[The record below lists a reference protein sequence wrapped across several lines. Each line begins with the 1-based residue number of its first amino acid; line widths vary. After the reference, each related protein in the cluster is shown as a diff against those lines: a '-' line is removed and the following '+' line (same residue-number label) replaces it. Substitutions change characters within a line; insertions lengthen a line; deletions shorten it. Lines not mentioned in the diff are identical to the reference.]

1 MSFLNPLFLLGMA
14 ALAAPILVHLVR
26 RSRAKRVE
34 FPSLMFVRR
43 VPQRTMRRKQLHNL
57 LLLAMRCLALLLL
70 ILAFTRP
77 YFSGGSS
84 AEANNSG
91 TRASV
96 ILLDRSFSMRY
107 GNHFEQAKARAL
119 ATIDTA
125 SGSDQFA
132 LISFDQG
139 YDVIQRFTAE
149 PGRLRTQ
156 LERVEVGWA
165 GTDYEQALRGAEELL
180 KEVGGRARSI
190 YLISDF
196 QVTGRNA
203 TDAAYRLS
211 SGVKLVHVDVA
222 ENRAANVAVTDVA
235 AHAVIYQQKY
245 EDKVGVRIA
254 NFGDEAQENVRI
266 EFRINDQPIEK
277 REIKLSA
284 RDSQIVEFSGFN
296 LSAGVNRAVV
306 TVSTGSANEF
316 TFDNNFYFTLRREAQ
331 AKALIVETAG
341 RGRSESL
348 FLRSALTTGE
358 NLPFTLT
365 VKTAGSTNPAE
376 LAEHSI
382 VILNDARNLSLTFAE
397 NLARF
402 VEAGGGL
409 IIAAGRNTDAAE
421 FNRTL
426 GQVAPVTLGEAVI
439 ARGAPVA
446 ISEIK
451 IDHPVFEVFR
461 DSGRLGMWRVLGYHR
476 SEPKEN
482 SSVLARFEEGS
493 PALVE
498 ASYGAGK
505 VLLFAST
512 LDTGW
517 TDLPLTPLYLPL
529 VRQMV
534 RYLSE
539 QEASAWHTLG
549 QTFTVPKASATGTG
563 GGVPPAVDT
572 PSEQRLTERVQTAT
586 GDLLITA
593 REPGF
598 YRLRYPERVEF
609 AAVDL
614 DGKESDLAK
623 LNLDEFL
630 ASVTNAEERSASTT
644 AATAQPSDEE
654 IEARQRIWWPMLIG
668 ALLLFI
674 AEAILARRTKM
685 AKVIG

>member
-1 MSFLNPLFLLGMA
+1 MA

-43 VPQRTMRRKQLHNL
+43 IPQRTMRRKQLHNL

-84 AEANNSG
+84 TAANNSG

-107 GNHFEQAKARAL
+107 GNRFEQAKARAL

-180 KEVGGRARSI
+180 KEAGGRARSI

-196 QVTGRNA
+196 QATGRNA

-211 SGVKLVHVDVA
+211 SDIKLVPVDVA
-222 ENRAANVAVTDVA
+222 ESGASNVAVTDVA

-266 EFRINDQPIEK
+266 EFRINDQPVEK

-284 RDSQIVEFSGFN
+284 RDSQIVEFTNFN
-296 LSAGVNRAVV
+296 LSAGVNRAVL
-306 TVSTGSANEF
+306 TVSTGSADEF

-348 FLRSALTTGE
+348 FLRNALTTGE

-365 VKTAGSTNPAE
+365 VKTAGTTNPAE

-421 FNRTL
+421 FSRTL

-439 ARGAPVA
+439 ARGGPVA

-451 IDHPVFEVFR
+451 TDHPVFEVFR

-482 SSVLARFEEGS
+482 SSVLARFEDGS

-512 LDTGW
+512 LDTSW
-517 TDLPLTPLYLPL
+517 SDLPLTPLYLPL

-549 QTFTVPKASATGTG
+549 QTFTVPKAAAG
-563 GGVPPAVDT
+563 GHLRRSIRPANNASLSVSRQ
-572 PSEQRLTERVQTAT
+572 P
-586 GDLLITA
+586 
-593 REPGF
+593 
-598 YRLRYPERVEF
+598 
-609 AAVDL
+609 
-614 DGKESDLAK
+614 LAICSSRR
-623 LNLDEFL
+623 
-630 ASVTNAEERSASTT
+630 ASP
-644 AATAQPSDEE
+644 ATACAIRSEWSSPPL
-654 IEARQRIWWPMLIG
+654 IWTAENLI
-668 ALLLFI
+668 
-674 AEAILARRTKM
+674 
-685 AKVIG
+685 

>member
-43 VPQRTMRRKQLHNL
+43 IPQRTMRRKQLHNL

-77 YFSGGSS
+77 YFSGANS
-84 AEANNSG
+84 AEANSG
-91 TRASV
+91 DRASV

-107 GNHFEQAKARAL
+107 GNRFEQAKARAL
-119 ATIDTA
+119 ATIDIA
-125 SGSDQFA
+125 SGNDQFA
-132 LISFDQG
+132 LICFDQG

-156 LERVEVGWA
+156 IESVQTGWS

-180 KEVGGRARSI
+180 KEASGRARSI

-196 QVTGRNA
+196 QATGWDA
-203 TDAAYRLS
+203 EQAAYRLRS
-211 SGVKLVHVDVA
+211 DIKLVPVDVA
-222 ENRAANVAVTDVA
+222 ENTASNVAVTDVN

-245 EDKVGVRIA
+245 EDKVGVRVA

-284 RDSQIVEFSGFN
+284 RDSQIVEFTNFN
-296 LSAGVNRAVV
+296 LSSGVNRSVV
-306 TVSTGSANEF
+306 TVSMGSANEF

-331 AKALIVETAG
+331 AKALIVENAG
-341 RGRSESL
+341 RGRSDSL
-348 FLRSALTTGE
+348 FLRNALTTGE

-382 VILNDARNLSLTFAE
+382 VILNDVRNLSSAFAE

-409 IIAAGRNTDAAE
+409 IIAAGRNTDVEE

-426 GQVAPVTLGEAVI
+426 ARVAPVTLGEAII
-439 ARGAPVA
+439 ARGEPIA

-451 IDHPVFEVFR
+451 TDHPVFEVFR
-461 DSGRLGMWRVLGYHR
+461 NSGRLGMWRVLGYHR
-476 SEPKEN
+476 SEPKGN
-482 SSVLARFEEGS
+482 SSVLARYEDGS

-498 ASYGAGK
+498 APFGAGK
-505 VLLFAST
+505 VLLLTST
-512 LDTGW
+512 LDTSW
-517 TDLPLTPLYLPL
+517 SDLPLTPLYLPL

-534 RYLSE
+534 RYLGE
-539 QEASAWHTLG
+539 QEANAWHTLG
-549 QTFTVPKASATGTG
+549 QTFTVPKAAAG
-563 GGVPPAVDT
+563 GAPPAVDT

-598 YRLRYPERVEF
+598 YRLRYPEQVEF

-630 ASVTNAEERSASTT
+630 AAVTNVGDEPASTT
-644 AATAQPSDEE
+644 AAAAQPSDDE

-668 ALLLFI
+668 ALLLFV
-674 AEAILARRTKM
+674 AEAIIARRTKM